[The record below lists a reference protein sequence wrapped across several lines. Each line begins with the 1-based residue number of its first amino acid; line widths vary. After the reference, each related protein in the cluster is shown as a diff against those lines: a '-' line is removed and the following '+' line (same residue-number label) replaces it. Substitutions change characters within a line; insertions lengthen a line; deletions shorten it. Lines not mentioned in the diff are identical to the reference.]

1 MKTNY
6 VCTVLL
12 LLCVTVCYS
21 CSEKINRQGE
31 ILSIDVRGLLES
43 DAISK
48 RFSADEIDSVGYIPL
63 EITQDGRFLDCG
75 NS

>member
-31 ILSIDVRGLLES
+31 ILSIDVVDCWRVMQ
-43 DAISK
+43 
-48 RFSADEIDSVGYIPL
+48 SVK
-63 EITQDGRFLDCG
+63 DFLQMKLIVLDIFLWK
-75 NS
+75 

>member
-48 RFSADEIDSVGYIPL
+48 RFLQMKLIVLDI
-63 EITQDGRFLDCG
+63 FLWK
-75 NS
+75 